1 MFITT
6 TENIANAK
14 VVKTL
19 GAVSGSIVL
28 SKNMISDIGAGFKSM
43 VGGELKEYT
52 NMQIKAR
59 DTATQRMVEAAQN
72 LGANAIICTRFSTSA
87 IMQGASEIIAF
98 GTAVIVENE

>member
-6 TENIANAK
+6 TETIANAK

-28 SKNMISDIGAGFKSM
+28 SKNMFSDIGAGFKSM
-43 VGGELKEYT
+43 VGGELREYT

-59 DTATQRMVEAAQN
+59 ETATERMIENAKA

-87 IMQGASEIIAF
+87 IMQGASEIIIF
-98 GTAVIVENE
+98 GTAVIVEDL